1 MLTSLR
7 TCLSTRCHRHRRRRH
22 RHRRRRRRHGRRRR
36 RHRHRLRCLLSGT
49 CFRFQTK

>member
-22 RHRRRRRRHGRRRR
+22 QHRHRRYRRRSF
-36 RHRHRLRCLLSGT
+36 LLSGT
-49 CFRFQTK
+49 CFRFQMKYAIMPYRY